1 MKKFDYMR
9 MTGCTAEDEAA
20 INRALEDEF
29 ELFVDE
35 FNRVLAGELYIA
47 DIEIAEEA

>member
-20 INRALEDEF
+20 INRALKN
-29 ELFVDE
+29 ELELYVDE
-35 FNRVLAGELYIA
+35 YNRVWAGELYIA
-47 DIEIAEEA
+47 DVEIAEEA